1 MAEEASS
8 QARDQAGRSR
18 HDANANDSSDPP
30 DEKTAVA
37 QIGDGTG
44 DNTDD
49 EQPEDDDMPP
59 LAEEPSAGLQAVDIQ
74 RMQAQSCRASTLSR
88 VPTIVPRSKRRGLF
102 GRLAVLPEV
111 ERPFEYPNQTKW
123 LITLV
128 VSLSA
133 AAGPMGSSI
142 FYPALSELAAD
153 LNVTTTLAN
162 LTVAMYMLAMSI
174 FPLWWSSFSE
184 TFGRRTIYIVSFTL
198 FVVFAIL
205 CAISHSIGMLIVM
218 RVLSGGA
225 SASVQA
231 VGAGTLADIWQPHER
246 GRAMGIFY
254 LGPLTGPLLAP
265 IIGGALAEAWG
276 WQSTMW
282 FLAIFGGLSLI
293 MLFFCLPET
302 LSKSRNAGRGTAV
315 AAAPLPGMAESA
327 AAASPLTRVATSQS
341 VRVHTHRVAAFL
353 QHAFVHPLS
362 VLLYLRFPPII
373 LTVVYGSVTFGAL
386 FILNVCL
393 QSAYG
398 HQPYG
403 FSEIIVGLLYIPGS
417 LGYILAA
424 MVGGRWIDMIM
435 AREARRAGRYDAD
448 GQLQYLPEDRMRE
461 NAWLAASLFPAA
473 LIWFGWTV
481 QHGVFWVAPAVA
493 NFIFGFGSMLVFG
506 VVTTMLTEFMP
517 RRSSGGIALNNF
529 LRNIFSCV
537 GVIVAQ
543 PLIDAMGYGW
553 LCTMV
558 ALLSWVIGNACIW
571 ALRRYSQKWR
581 VEMDAKL
588 NKLS

>member
-1 MAEEASS
+1 MSERGLSV
-8 QARDQAGRSR
+8 RDTR
-18 HDANANDSSDPP
+18 
-30 DEKTAVA
+30 
-37 QIGDGTG
+37 GTIA
-44 DNTDD
+44 DNT
-49 EQPEDDDMPP
+49 
-59 LAEEPSAGLQAVDIQ
+59 A
-74 RMQAQSCRASTLSR
+74 
-88 VPTIVPRSKRRGLF
+88 
-102 GRLAVLPEV
+102 
-111 ERPFEYPNQTKW
+111 
-123 LITLV
+123 
-128 VSLSA
+128 
-133 AAGPMGSSI
+133 
-142 FYPALSELAAD
+142 ALSELAAD
-153 LNVTTTLAN
+153 LNVTPTLAN
-162 LTVAMYMLAMSI
+162 LTIAMYMLSMAI

-198 FVVFAIL
+198 CVVFSIL
-205 CAISHSIGMLIVM
+205 SAVSHSIGMLIVM
-218 RVLSGGA
+218 RVLAGGA

-246 GRAMGIFY
+246 GRAMGFFY

-265 IIGGALAEAWG
+265 IIGGALSEAWG

-282 FLAIFGGLSLI
+282 FLAIYGGLDLA

-302 LSKSRNAGRGTAV
+302 LSRSRSSSAG
-315 AAAPLPGMAESA
+315 AAAGAAAGVVAPPPADSA
-327 AAASPLTRVATSQS
+327 AAAAAAANPLALARMPTTQS
-341 VRVHTHRVAAFL
+341 VRVRTQRVAVFL
-353 QHAFVHPLS
+353 KHAFVHPLS

-398 HQPYG
+398 KPPYG
-403 FSEIIVGLLYIPGS
+403 FSEIIVGLMYIPGS
-417 LGYILAA
+417 LGYMLAA
-424 MVGGRWIDMIM
+424 MVGGRWIDRIM
-435 AREARRAGRYDAD
+435 AREARNAGRYDAD

-473 LIWFGWTV
+473 LIWFGWAV
-481 QHGVFWVAPAVA
+481 QNGVFWVAPAIA
-493 NFIFGFGSMLVFG
+493 NLIFGFGSMLVFG

-517 RRSSGGIALNNF
+517 RRSSGGIALNNL

-571 ALRRYSQKWR
+571 ALRRYGPRWR